1 MSEGETR
8 ENLVRDLCRSDKE
21 NESIVG
27 GLAIVTRE
35 PWRGLGGGGGLGNR
49 T

>member
-1 MSEGETR
+1 MIHLGQKVETW
-8 ENLVRDLCRSDKE
+8 ENPVRDLCRSDKE

-27 GLAIVTRE
+27 GLAIVITRE
-35 PWRGLGGGGGLGNR
+35 QDMI